1 MDKKMY
7 VGIDMGTNSVGMAV
21 TDEEYN
27 LYRVKGKDLWC
38 SRLFTEAD
46 TAAERRTNRISR
58 RRRQREVARQGVLR
72 ELFAEEINK
81 VDEGFFARLD
91 ESKYHLEDRDSE
103 QKYTLFTDTGYTD
116 KDYFKDY
123 PTIFHLRNEL
133 LHPVKNSYDVRL
145 VYLAIANMF
154 KHRGNFLNESLDA
167 DKITSSADEAYRS
180 LVETAMMYSIE
191 FPENINVKKFIDI
204 IGENGVSRS
213 KHLENVCEYLEI
225 TKKDKQAYEILKL
238 VCGMSGVLINI
249 YGDEVIDEENKKF
262 SICFRDS
269 NYEEKEGEALELL
282 GDEYFELLEA
292 IKEIHDIGM
301 LAGIIKGHKYLSE
314 ARVDL
319 YEQHKKDLDMLQHVL
334 KKYDMKAYDEMFR
347 VMKAGNYSAYV
358 GSVNAHS
365 KKIRRNGGDGR
376 TREEFYKNVKAVL
389 KKFPEDDEEI
399 KTILS
404 EIDSETFMP
413 KQLTASNGV
422 IPNQLHVSELK
433 AILTN
438 AEKYL
443 PFLLGKD
450 ESGLTVSERIVELFR
465 FHIPYYVGPIG

>member
-72 ELFAEEINK
+72 KLFADEINK

-133 LHPVKNSYDVRL
+133 LHLVKDSYDVRL

-191 FPENINVKKFIDI
+191 LPENINVKKFIDI

-225 TKKDKQAYEILKL
+225 AKKDKQAYEILKL
-238 VCGMSGVLINI
+238 ICGMSGVLINI
-249 YGDEVIDEENKKF
+249 YGNEVIDEENKKF

-269 NYEEKEGEALELL
+269 KSEK
-282 GDEYFELLEA
+282 
-292 IKEIHDIGM
+292 
-301 LAGIIKGHKYLSE
+301 
-314 ARVDL
+314 
-319 YEQHKKDLDMLQHVL
+319 
-334 KKYDMKAYDEMFR
+334 
-347 VMKAGNYSAYV
+347 
-358 GSVNAHS
+358 
-365 KKIRRNGGDGR
+365 
-376 TREEFYKNVKAVL
+376 
-389 KKFPEDDEEI
+389 
-399 KTILS
+399 
-404 EIDSETFMP
+404 
-413 KQLTASNGV
+413 
-422 IPNQLHVSELK
+422 
-433 AILTN
+433 
-438 AEKYL
+438 
-443 PFLLGKD
+443 
-450 ESGLTVSERIVELFR
+450 
-465 FHIPYYVGPIG
+465 